1 MLEAISSS
9 FSLFLFETVYSLI
22 LMNNKSNLVVR
33 KKTNNA
39 IRLFVRG
46 YREQSAVVAWRQAHK
61 LVFLYLLLHSL
72 TFFDAPHPS
81 ETLWDNLNQG
91 DNVIKVLKR
100 KSEGGGNGKVS
111 TSLKQMRKASS
122 GVNKINWK

>member
-46 YREQSAVVAWRQAHK
+46 YREQSAVVA
-61 LVFLYLLLHSL
+61 
-72 TFFDAPHPS
+72 
-81 ETLWDNLNQG
+81 
-91 DNVIKVLKR
+91 
-100 KSEGGGNGKVS
+100 
-111 TSLKQMRKASS
+111 
-122 GVNKINWK
+122 